1 MLFSIRA
8 RGRLRRE
15 RFDMASTTKIA
26 PKPRSEL
33 AIIIRGITRD
43 PLGLMGLIV
52 VGTIVVSAILAV
64 WIVPYDP
71 IAMNIPDRM
80 QGPSLSHFLGTDQL
94 GRDTFSRVIMG
105 GQVALKVALPAVFG
119 AMAIGL
125 TLGMIAGYGPKW
137 LDNILMLFFDTI
149 RSFPTVMLALAV
161 VALVGP
167 SLQTVVV
174 VVMVTSIPTYGRVAR
189 TQTLTLRNSEFIL
202 AERAMGA
209 KMSRILGVHI
219 LPNIVGLLA
228 VLAAMDI
235 PTVIALEAGLS
246 FLGLGVK
253 PPTPSWG
260 ALLKDGYALIRQTPW
275 LVVGGGLP
283 IILATLGFTFL
294 GESLRDVVDP
304 KLRKNR

>member
-1 MLFSIRA
+1 MEKS
-8 RGRLRRE
+8 
-15 RFDMASTTKIA
+15 
-26 PKPRSEL
+26 RSEFSQ
-33 AIIIRGITRD
+33 IIRGIARD
-43 PLGLMGLIV
+43 PLGLMGLII
-52 VGTIVVSAILAV
+52 VGTIVVCAVLAV

-71 IAMNIPDRM
+71 IALNIKDRL
-80 QGPSLSHFLGTDQL
+80 QGPSTAHLLGTDQL

-105 GQVALKVALPAVFG
+105 GQVALRVALPAVFG

-125 TLGMIAGYGPKW
+125 TLGMIAGYGPRW
-137 LDNILMLFFDTI
+137 LDNLLMLLFDTI
-149 RSFPTVMLALAV
+149 RSFPTVMFALAV

-167 SLQTVVV
+167 SLQTVVF
-174 VVMVTSIPTYGRVAR
+174 VVMATSIPTYGRVAR

-202 AERAMGA
+202 AERSMGA
-209 KMSRILGVHI
+209 SVARILGVHM
-219 LPNIVGLLA
+219 LPNIVGVLA

-304 KLRKNR
+304 KLRKQR

>member
-1 MLFSIRA
+1 MSN
-8 RGRLRRE
+8 
-15 RFDMASTTKIA
+15 S
-26 PKPRSEL
+26 RSEL
-33 AIIIRGITRD
+33 SIILRGVAKD
-43 PLGLMGLIV
+43 PLGLIGLII
-52 VGTIVVSAILAV
+52 VGTIAVSAIFAA

-71 IAMNIPDRM
+71 IGMNIPDRM
-80 QGPSLSHFLGTDQL
+80 QGPSAAHWLGTDNL
-94 GRDTFSRVIMG
+94 GRDTLSRVIMG

-137 LDNILMLFFDTI
+137 LDNLLMLFFDTL
-149 RSFPTVMLALAV
+149 RSFPTVMFALAV

-167 SLQTVVV
+167 SLQTVVL
-174 VVMVTSIPTYGRVAR
+174 VVMATSIPTYGRVAR

-209 KMSRILGVHI
+209 SMARILGVHM
-219 LPNIVGLLA
+219 LPNIIGVLG
-228 VLAAMDI
+228 VLAAMDV

>member
-1 MLFSIRA
+1 MT
-8 RGRLRRE
+8 
-15 RFDMASTTKIA
+15 DTT
-26 PKPRSEL
+26 PTSPVQRSEL
-33 AIIIRGITRD
+33 MNVIAGVARD
-43 PLGLMGLIV
+43 PLGLVGLVIVGLIV
-52 VGTIVVSAILAV
+52 LSALFAQ
-64 WIVPYDP
+64 WIVPHDP
-71 IAMNIPDRM
+71 LAMNVQDRL
-80 QGPSLSHFLGTDQL
+80 QGPSLTYLLGTDQL

-119 AMAIGL
+119 AMVIGL
-125 TLGMIAGYGPKW
+125 TLGMVAGYGPKW
-137 LDNILMLFFDTI
+137 LDNLLMLFFDTI
-149 RSFPTVMLALAV
+149 RSFPTVMFALAV

-167 SLQTVVV
+167 SLKTVVL
-174 VVMVTSIPTYGRVAR
+174 VVMATSIPTYGRVAR
-189 TQTLTLRNSEFIL
+189 TQTLSLRNAEFIL
-202 AERAMGA
+202 AERSMGA
-209 KMSRILGVHI
+209 SIARILGVHM
-219 LPNIVGLLA
+219 LPNIIGVLA

-283 IILATLGFTFL
+283 IIIATLGFTFL

>member
-1 MLFSIRA
+1 MEKS
-8 RGRLRRE
+8 
-15 RFDMASTTKIA
+15 
-26 PKPRSEL
+26 RSEL
-33 AIIIRGITRD
+33 GQIVTGVARD
-43 PLGLMGLIV
+43 PLGLMGLII
-52 VGTIVVSAILAV
+52 VGTIVFCAIFAV

-71 IAMNIPDRM
+71 VAMNIKDRL
-80 QGPSLSHFLGTDQL
+80 QGPSAAHLLGTDQL

-137 LDNILMLFFDTI
+137 LDNLLMLFFDTI
-149 RSFPTVMLALAV
+149 RSFPTVMFALAV

-167 SLQTVVV
+167 SLQTVVF
-174 VVMVTSIPTYGRVAR
+174 VVMATSIPTYGRVAR

-202 AERAMGA
+202 AERSMGA
-209 KMSRILGVHI
+209 SMKRILGVHM
-219 LPNIVGLLA
+219 LPNIVGVLA

-260 ALLKDGYALIRQTPW
+260 ALLKDGYSLIRQTPW

-304 KLRKNR
+304 KLRKQR

>member
-1 MLFSIRA
+1 M
-8 RGRLRRE
+8 
-15 RFDMASTTKIA
+15 TKS
-26 PKPRSEL
+26 RSEL
-33 AIIIRGITRD
+33 GQIIHGVARD
-43 PLGLMGLIV
+43 PLGLMGLII
-52 VGTIVVSAILAV
+52 VGTIVFCAVFAI

-71 IAMNIPDRM
+71 VAMNIKDRL
-80 QGPSLSHFLGTDQL
+80 QGPSAAHILGTDQL
-94 GRDTFSRVIMG
+94 GRDTFSRVVMG

-137 LDNILMLFFDTI
+137 LDNLLMLFFDTI
-149 RSFPTVMLALAV
+149 RSFPTVMFALAV

-174 VVMVTSIPTYGRVAR
+174 VVMATSIPTYGRVAR

-202 AERAMGA
+202 AERSMGA
-209 KMSRILGVHI
+209 SMKRILGVHM
-219 LPNIVGLLA
+219 LPNIVGVLA

-260 ALLKDGYALIRQTPW
+260 ALLKDGYSLIRQTPW

-304 KLRKNR
+304 KLRKQR

>member
-1 MLFSIRA
+1 MSK
-8 RGRLRRE
+8 
-15 RFDMASTTKIA
+15 S
-26 PKPRSEL
+26 RSEL
-33 AIIIRGITRD
+33 GQILYGVARD
-43 PLGLMGLIV
+43 PLGLMGLIF
-52 VGTIVVSAILAV
+52 VGLIVFCAIFAA

-71 IAMNIPDRM
+71 VAMNIKDRL
-80 QGPSLSHFLGTDQL
+80 QGPSMSHLLGTDQL

-137 LDNILMLFFDTI
+137 LDNLLMLLFDTI
-149 RSFPTVMLALAV
+149 RSFPTVMFALAV

-167 SLQTVVV
+167 SLQTVVF
-174 VVMVTSIPTYGRVAR
+174 VVMATSIPTYGRVAR

-202 AERAMGA
+202 VERSMGA
-209 KMSRILGVHI
+209 SMARILGVHM
-219 LPNIVGLLA
+219 LPNIVGVLA

-304 KLRKNR
+304 KLRKQR

>member
-1 MLFSIRA
+1 MEKS
-8 RGRLRRE
+8 
-15 RFDMASTTKIA
+15 
-26 PKPRSEL
+26 RSEL
-33 AIIIRGITRD
+33 GQIIVGVARD
-43 PLGLMGLIV
+43 PLGLMGLII
-52 VGTIVVSAILAV
+52 VGIIVFCAV
-64 WIVPYDP
+64 FAAWIVPYDP
-71 IAMNIPDRM
+71 IAMDIKSRM
-80 QGPSLSHFLGTDQL
+80 QGPSAAHLLGTDQL
-94 GRDTFSRVIMG
+94 GRDTFSRVIAG

-137 LDNILMLFFDTI
+137 LDNLLMLFFDTI
-149 RSFPTVMLALAV
+149 RSFPTVMFALAV

-167 SLQTVVV
+167 SLQTVVF
-174 VVMVTSIPTYGRVAR
+174 VVMATSIPTYGRVAR

-202 AERAMGA
+202 AERSMGA
-209 KMSRILGVHI
+209 SMARILGVHM
-219 LPNIVGLLA
+219 LPNIIGVLA

-260 ALLKDGYALIRQTPW
+260 ALLKDGYSLIRQTPW

-304 KLRKNR
+304 KLRKQR